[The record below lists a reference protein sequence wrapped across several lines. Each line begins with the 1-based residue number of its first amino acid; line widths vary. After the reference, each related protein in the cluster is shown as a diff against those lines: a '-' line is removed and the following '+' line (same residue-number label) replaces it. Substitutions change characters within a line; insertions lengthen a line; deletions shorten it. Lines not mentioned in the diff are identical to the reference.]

1 MWLLTASTLPHSSRR
16 SLEKLTP
23 QLTYSKLTANK
34 TWTSGKRKLGL
45 QKRRGMS
52 YFLLLLFFSSALQ
65 TRWWWRREKGRHDW
79 WMQAGRG
86 ENASPVG
93 FVASGGLKGER
104 SPPHTTT
111 TTPPPRLRLLPLLFS
126 PSAQWQ
132 QEPSGA
138 GRCGGKLPPGARRI
152 SLRACGK
159 NNNNNN
165 NNNNGST

>member
-1 MWLLTASTLPHSSRR
+1 MWLLTALTLPHSSRR

-45 QKRRGMS
+45 QNRRGMS

-104 SPPHTTT
+104 SPPHHHHSSSSSSSSSSFFPFSSMTAGAIRGRAVRWEAS
-111 TTPPPRLRLLPLLFS
+111 PRCEKDFPASVR
-126 PSAQWQ
+126 
-132 QEPSGA
+132 
-138 GRCGGKLPPGARRI
+138 
-152 SLRACGK
+152 
-159 NNNNNN
+159 
-165 NNNNGST
+165 